1 MKKGVVSV
9 WSMLTGVT
17 AGTVIGAVGIG
28 KRMGKRIDEK
38 SEMSD
43 KHLALMLLLNQ
54 WLITKQE
61 GKSIVDFFHRESIK
75 SIAIYGMSYVGERLY
90 DELKDTD
97 IEVKYAID
105 KNADVIYADIDIVTP
120 DDELE
125 LVDAIIVTPVFYFE
139 SISEM
144 LEQKTKIPILS
155 LEDILYEV
163 G

>member
-1 MKKGVVSV
+1 MKKGVVSIL
-9 WSMLTGVT
+9 SMLVGVT
-17 AGTVIGAVGIG
+17 TGTVTGAVGVG
-28 KRMGKRIDEK
+28 KIMGKRIDEK
-38 SEMSD
+38 EQMSD

-120 DDELE
+120 DDELK

-139 SISEM
+139 SISEI